1 MVFWGFNF
9 ISLKILYP
17 VMEPAAIMFWRYF
30 LMGGI
35 LVAIC
40 LLTGNSL
47 KIPSEHRNRIL
58 FAGFNSMGLYMIFF
72 MEGVKLSSAG
82 ESAIILV
89 TNPIMIAIWMMV
101 LKLEPKSWA
110 KVLGGIIAVVGVAL
124 VVMGRPGGIA
134 TSKETSDRLLGDFL
148 MLLGA
153 ASWSWAIVISK
164 PISAHIKPLPLFT
177 MSMLG
182 GLPVILLYGTL
193 PAMRVHWT
201 SFTPWQFG
209 NFLQVAIGSGV
220 VGMVFYYMGIQ
231 QLPASVATM
240 HQFLVPILTT
250 IYAAIVLHE
259 QLAWTQAAGLAVLI
273 FGVMVAMNMVGRS
286 GREGAKRS
294 SVSPS
299 EESPG

>member
-30 LMGGI
+30 LMGGV
-35 LVAIC
+35 LVGIC
-40 LLTGNSL
+40 ALTKQSL
-47 KIPSEHRNRIL
+47 HIPKEHRNRIL

-101 LKLEPKSWA
+101 LKLEPKSIS
-110 KVLGGIIAVVGVAL
+110 KVAGGLIAIVGVSL
-124 VVMGRPGGIA
+124 VVMGRPGVVA

-148 MLLGA
+148 MLMGA

-164 PISAHIKPLPLFT
+164 PISAYIKPLPLFT

-182 GLPVILLYGTL
+182 GLPVILIYGFA
-193 PAMRVHWT
+193 PAMRVHWGQ
-201 SFTPWQFG
+201 FTPWQFG
-209 NFLQVAIGSGV
+209 NFLQVALGSGV
-220 VGMVFYYMGIQ
+220 IGMVFYYKGIQ

-250 IYAAIVLHE
+250 IYAAIILHE
-259 QLAWTQAAGLAVLI
+259 RLAWTQAVGLAVLI
-273 FGVMVAMNMVGRS
+273 FGVMVAMKMVG
-286 GREGAKRS
+286 
-294 SVSPS
+294 SPARTRN
-299 EESPG
+299 EATER